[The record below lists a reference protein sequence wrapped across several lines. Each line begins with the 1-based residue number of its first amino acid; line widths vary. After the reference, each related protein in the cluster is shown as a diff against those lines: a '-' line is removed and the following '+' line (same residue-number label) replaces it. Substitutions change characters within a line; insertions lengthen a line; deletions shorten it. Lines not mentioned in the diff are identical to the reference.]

1 LQPYGVEE
9 QHRRLAMRE
18 DSMGVVRIQVMEM
31 KVSSASADDTRVLCV
46 MRESLRMEPP
56 VVRFVPQ
63 SKRYL
68 GFFH

>member
-1 LQPYGVEE
+1 
-9 QHRRLAMRE
+9 MRE

-31 KVSSASADDTRVLCV
+31 KASSVSADDARVLRV

>member
-1 LQPYGVEE
+1 
-9 QHRRLAMRE
+9 MRE
-18 DSMGVVRIQVMEM
+18 DSMGDVRIQVMEM
-31 KVSSASADDTRVLCV
+31 KVSSASADDTRVLRV

>member
-1 LQPYGVEE
+1 
-9 QHRRLAMRE
+9 
-18 DSMGVVRIQVMEM
+18 MEM
-31 KVSSASADDTRVLCV
+31 KDSSHQPADETRVLRV

>member
-1 LQPYGVEE
+1 
-9 QHRRLAMRE
+9 MRE
-18 DSMGVVRIQVMEM
+18 DTIGDVRIQVKEM
-31 KVSSASADDTRVLCV
+31 KASSASADDARVLRV

>member
-1 LQPYGVEE
+1 
-9 QHRRLAMRE
+9 MRE
-18 DSMGVVRIQVMEM
+18 DTIGDVSVQVME
-31 KVSSASADDTRVLCV
+31 KKAASAYADDTRVLRV

-56 VVRFVPQ
+56 AVRFVPQ

>member
-1 LQPYGVEE
+1 
-9 QHRRLAMRE
+9 MRE
-18 DSMGVVRIQVMEM
+18 DTIGDARIQVMEM
-31 KVSSASADDTRVLCV
+31 RGSSVSSDDTRVLRV
-46 MRESLRMEPP
+46 MRESLRMQPP